1 MIRTYIQKRMIARP
15 RMDAKAEMSAR
26 PISTVALSIRLQL
39 TLWYTVIFLVL
50 ILGSGWVVYK
60 YLEHALPQTLDTTLA
75 LRASQLAT
83 EIRYR
88 DGQIRIRDSF
98 GSLLD
103 TDPSQNGLADHNT
116 DGDDSALVRL
126 LDTQGHTIRATA
138 TFNELD
144 IPAESMSQPLHGEP
158 WQGTVRVHGGS
169 DGQAVRL
176 YSMALFYEGEPFAVL
191 QVGESQGQIRD
202 ILRDV
207 GSALLLLVPF
217 VLLLGAFGSYWLASR
232 AFAPIHRLTSTARQI
247 KAGDLSQR
255 VPVPKAH
262 DEVYNLAV
270 TLNEMIERLEASF
283 LRQQRFVADAS
294 HELRTPIAAIRS
306 KTDVTLMETASVQEY
321 VSVLQTINGEA
332 ERLSHL
338 ISDLLALARA
348 DEGQAPLERET
359 VRLDLLAQAVAA
371 NSEFLAGERGI
382 HMQLQVS
389 EPVTILGDEARL
401 IQAIMNLLDNALIY
415 TPQAG
420 CVQLTVEGDATS
432 ARIIVRDTGEGIAA
446 KHLPH
451 IFERFYRCDPARK
464 RREGGSS
471 GLGLTIVDWIVRAH
485 GGTIDVVSE
494 VGHGST
500 FTVTIPLQPSEK

>member
-1 MIRTYIQKRMIARP
+1 MIRSYIQKRMVARP
-15 RMDAKAEMSAR
+15 VL
-26 PISTVALSIRLQL
+26 PTVVLGIRLQL
-39 TLWYTVIFLVL
+39 TLWYTVVFLFL

-60 YLEHALPQTLDTTLA
+60 YLEYTLPQTLDTTLS
-75 LRASQLAT
+75 LRASQLAD
-83 EIRYR
+83 EIKYR
-88 DGQIRIRDSF
+88 DGEIHIHDDS
-98 GSLLD
+98 GNLPS
-103 TDPSQNGLADHNT
+103 TDFSQSGLADQNT
-116 DGDDSALVRL
+116 DVGGSSFIRL
-126 LDTQGHTIRATA
+126 LDTQGHVIRATA
-138 TFNELD
+138 TFDQLD
-144 IPAESMSQPLHGEP
+144 MPEESMSQPLDGEP
-158 WQGTVRVHGGS
+158 WWGTVRIRGGS
-169 DGQAVRL
+169 SGQAVRL
-176 YSMALFYEGEPFAVL
+176 YSTALFHDDQPFAIL
-191 QVGESQGQIRD
+191 QVGESQGRIRGT
-202 ILRDV
+202 LRDV
-207 GSALLLLVPF
+207 ASALLLLVPF

-232 AFAPIHRLTSTARQI
+232 AFAPIHHLTSTARQI

-262 DEVYNLAV
+262 DEVHDLAV

-382 HMQLQVS
+382 HMELQVS
-389 EPVTILGDEARL
+389 EPVTILGDEPRL

-415 TPQAG
+415 TPRGG
-420 CVQLTVEGDATS
+420 CVQLKVEGDDTT
-432 ARIIVRDTGEGIAA
+432 ARIIVHDTGEGIAE

-471 GLGLTIVDWIVRAH
+471 GLGLTIVAWVVRAH
-485 GGTIDVVSE
+485 GGTINVFSQ

-500 FTVTIPLQPSEK
+500 FTVAIPVRSSKK